1 MKAEEYSPLALA
13 YIGDA
18 RYALQVKKHVIDS
31 EVKMDLMQK
40 HANKYVSAKA
50 QASIIDHF
58 LENDLLSER
67 EIDVYKRGRNSKAH
81 KAPKNTDVVTYHK
94 STGFEAL
101 WGWLYVTGQSERL
114 QQLWD
119 CIRTLKED

>member
-67 EIDVYKRGRNSKAH
+67 EVDVYKRGRNSKAH

>member
-18 RYALQVKKHVIDS
+18 RYALQVKKLVIDS
-31 EVKMDLMQK
+31 EVKMDRMQK
-40 HANKYVSAKA
+40 HTNRYVSARA
-50 QASIIDHF
+50 QASIIDYF
-58 LENDLLSER
+58 LENDLLSEQ
-67 EIDVYKRGRNSKAH
+67 EIDIYKRGRNSKSH
-81 KAPKNTDVVTYHK
+81 KAPKNSDVVTYHK

-101 WGWLYVTGQSERL
+101 WGWLYVTEQTERL

-119 CIRTLKED
+119 CIKTLKEE